1 MILGATAPVAGVD
14 DRASA
19 IIEGPGGAAA
29 MTDPRTPPPPRTARE
44 LDDPYERDDAT
55 AEKLI
60 AMLNALPPMHP
71 TTPKHP
77 EDA

>member
-1 MILGATAPVAGVD
+1 
-14 DRASA
+14 
-19 IIEGPGGAAA
+19 